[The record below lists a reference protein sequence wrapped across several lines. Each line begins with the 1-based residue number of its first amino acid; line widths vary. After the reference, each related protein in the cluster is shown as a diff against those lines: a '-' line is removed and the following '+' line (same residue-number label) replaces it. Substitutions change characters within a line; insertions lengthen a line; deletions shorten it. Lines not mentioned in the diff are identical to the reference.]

1 MIVVEVNK
9 EDLRRVQTALG
20 KIGKDAPK
28 VICRAINKTA
38 SKSKTSLTEKA
49 RSVYTVKSGKF
60 KSNMNIKR
68 ATYSRLEAEV
78 LAHGKPLSITS
89 FKTTAPKSGAKAN
102 IVKGNGLKVLD
113 LGGIKAFKGRGKLN
127 GQIYQRRG
135 KSRFPIKKLSSNSVP
150 IMIGNEKVYGQI
162 KPQIESDL
170 QKNIEAQIKFLLS
183 SAG

>member
-1 MIVVEVNK
+1 MIAVEVDK
-9 EDLRRVQTALG
+9 EDLRKVQTALG
-20 KIGKDAPK
+20 KVGKDAPK

-38 SKSKTSLTEKA
+38 SKSKASLAEKA

-60 KSNMNIKR
+60 KSNMNIKK

-78 LAHGKPLSITS
+78 LAHGKPLSITA

-113 LGGIKAFKGRGKLN
+113 LGGIKAFKSKGKLN